1 MHLTETRNP
10 IKRRKLYEEV
20 AARIESMVHEGRFS
34 PGDRLPSERELMEE
48 LGVGRSAVR
57 EAMLSLQKMGI
68 LVVRSGERARVTL
81 PTADVL
87 VKELSGAARLLL
99 SQESGVRQFQEARAM
114 FEIGLAR
121 LAAEKA
127 TQRDIET
134 LRKVLKANGGS
145 IADHAEFMRTD
156 IEFHYAIA
164 SIPGNPIFTSMY
176 DAVVEWLVEQREI
189 SGRSP
194 QAGRAAYAAH
204 SRIFKAIEAHDP
216 AAAQSA
222 MQAHLEQVAR
232 SYWDAKRSHQ
242 CPKGGYEHYRLRIWR
257 LTFA

>member
-10 IKRRKLYEEV
+10 IRRRKLYEEV

-68 LVVRSGERARVTL
+68 LVVRSGERARVTV
-81 PTADVL
+81 PTADFL

-99 SQESGVRQFQEARAM
+99 SQESGIRQFQEARTM

-127 TQRDIET
+127 TQRDIEA
-134 LRKVLKANGGS
+134 LRSALETNGQS
-145 IADHAEFMRTD
+145 IGDHTQFLRTD
-156 IEFHYAIA
+156 IQFHYAIA

-176 DAVVEWLVEQREI
+176 NAVVEWLIEQREI

-194 QAGRAAYAAH
+194 EAGRAAYAAH
-204 SRIFKAIEAHDP
+204 TRIFNAIAAHDP
-216 AAAQSA
+216 TEAQSA
-222 MQAHLEQVAR
+222 MQAHLEQVTDF
-232 SYWDAKRSHQ
+232 YWAAKRSRQ
-242 CPKGGYEHYRLRIWR
+242 RSKGR
-257 LTFA
+257 

>member
-20 AARIESMVHEGRFS
+20 AARIESMLHEGRFS

-68 LVVRSGERARVTL
+68 LVVRSGERARVTV
-81 PTADVL
+81 PTAEFL
-87 VKELSGAARLLL
+87 VRELSGAARLLL
-99 SQESGVRQFQEARAM
+99 SQEGGIRQFQEARAM

-127 TQRDIET
+127 TKRDIEA
-134 LRKVLKANGGS
+134 LRRVLETNRRS
-145 IADHAEFMRTD
+145 IADHAEFIRTD
-156 IEFHYAIA
+156 IQFHWAIA

-176 DAVVEWLVEQREI
+176 NAVVEWLVEQREI
-189 SGRSP
+189 SGRSAE
-194 QAGRAAYAAH
+194 AGRAAYAAH
-204 SRIFKAIEAHDP
+204 SRIFNAIEAHDP

-232 SYWDAKRSHQ
+232 FYWEAKRSRQ
-242 CPKGGYEHYRLRIWR
+242 RPKGG
-257 LTFA
+257 